1 LSPNLDQEKIDTWI
15 YEAQINE
22 MRTFLGGEL
31 YKLMI
36 EDWDGTAFVDPLF
49 VKLWEGDDTGDE
61 FFFGLKQPIGLFSIS
76 NITKNNQF
84 NVTRYSNSELDS
96 EIEEQARET
105 AATSS
110 ASAAYSRGIKLLEE
124 TEEYLIINESD
135 YPTWID
141 PATVDSPTTFE
152 YIRVP
157 PNRKNLKNNTG
168 FPFVN

>member
-49 VKLWEGDDTGDE
+49 IKLWEGDDTGDE

-76 NITKNNQF
+76 NITKNNPILKSLIF
-84 NVTRYSNSELDS
+84 N
-96 EIEEQARET
+96 
-105 AATSS
+105 
-110 ASAAYSRGIKLLEE
+110 
-124 TEEYLIINESD
+124 
-135 YPTWID
+135 
-141 PATVDSPTTFE
+141 
-152 YIRVP
+152 
-157 PNRKNLKNNTG
+157 
-168 FPFVN
+168 